1 MADDILGR
9 IGTAAKAATENARK
23 LAETTLRGPPQAR
36 IFFLHIQKCGGTS
49 VDGAIRRLY
58 RSARPGNWAPIAH
71 LQPRPAFL
79 ASKEV
84 GMGMYSYRQQLAHY
98 FLCNPDH
105 RYITGHFQVDPELVA
120 AHDDAVDF
128 VVLFREPVDK
138 WFSHYFFNKY
148 KSTSAGRIESD
159 IETYLETK
167 RARDVGCDYVQ
178 LLTGNA
184 DEETSVTRRDDV
196 QQQALDCLER
206 FAVVGVLERLDR
218 FAEDF
223 REHVGRSL
231 NILHRNRG
239 PASEDRR
246 SRETITPEIRERV
259 EAICEPNRRIYDAVL
274 SRLEDS
280 E

>member
-1 MADDILGR
+1 MDNQIVDQIATFAR
-9 IGTAAKAATENARK
+9 AATENARK
-23 LAETTLRGPPQAR
+23 FAETTLRGPPDAR

-58 RSARPGNWAPIAH
+58 RSARPDGWNTVAH

-105 RYITGHFQVDPELVA
+105 QYVTGHFQVSPELVA
-120 AHDDAVDF
+120 AHEDEFDF
-128 VVLFREPVDK
+128 VVLFRDPVKK

-148 KSTSAGRIESD
+148 KSKSAGRIEAD
-159 IETYLETK
+159 IDEYLETK

-184 DEETSVTRRDDV
+184 DEPTEVTRREEV
-196 QQQALDCLER
+196 QRAALDCLDR
-206 FAVVGVLERLDR
+206 FSVVGVLEQLDR
-218 FAEDF
+218 FRRDF
-223 REHVGRSL
+223 REQFGRTL
-231 NILHRNRG
+231 DILHRNRS
-239 PASEDRR
+239 PASDDDRE
-246 SRETITPEIRERV
+246 RETITPAIRERV
-259 EAICEPNRRIYDAVL
+259 EEICEPNKRIYEAAL
-274 SRLEDS
+274 S
-280 E
+280 